1 MYISLL
7 TGSTEP
13 ANYSVAIPLTNFYQ
27 NGTITSS
34 TQNTVCLPRNLTG
47 PSFYFP
53 YNPQNNEYKEGVHLQ
68 TQGVKT
74 AVIGSYINPYIDTFF
89 AIPTV
94 DLCVNEYIY
103 YAVSVI
109 GHSSTDGSVVIVGTA
124 DLTTVTIV
132 VLVSAVIKTSHTT
145 NWTSLVHE
153 QSYTYQIQRQQIVY
167 IATRGDNDL
176 TGTKVTTNKPISLF
190 SGHECVINNAINFC
204 DTLIEQLPPTKL
216 WGRVYYFT
224 PLAGWL
230 NYRIK
235 IITHASTVVNISCN
249 NTVTMYTINA
259 GGSLSLIYSNQQ
271 YCGVFASNVV
281 LVTQFSY
288 WQGSESMMTLIP
300 STDHYTNSITSST
313 PNNYYSFS
321 YNHYI
326 NIIILVGYYQPEMI
340 SITTG
345 GVSQSLDSLS
355 WVPIMR
361 NNVVEAYAVQ
371 VSISQGIFK
380 VTHADMDALMTVVVY
395 GVAVYSSTSS
405 AIYPS
410 DEFPEGYGHPG
421 WLMGQ
426 LHGMFD
432 SNCTYTA
439 IYIRSYICTYVATG
453 ADKGNLLKYVRM

>member
-7 TGSTEP
+7 TGSTEL
-13 ANYSVAIPLTNFYQ
+13 ANYSVAIPITNFYQ

-34 TQNTVCLPRNLTG
+34 TQTTVCLPRSLTG
-47 PSFYFP
+47 PSFYFR

-68 TQGVKT
+68 TQGDKN
-74 AVIGSYINPYIDTFF
+74 AVIGSYISPYTDTFF

-103 YAVSVI
+103 YAVSVS
-109 GHSSTDGSVVIVGTA
+109 GHSSTDGSVVIVGTENQ
-124 DLTTVTIV
+124 TTVTIV
-132 VLVSAVIKTSHTT
+132 IPVSAVIKTSHTA

-167 IATRGDNDL
+167 IATGGGNDL

-190 SGHECVINNAINFC
+190 SGHECVINNATNYC
-204 DTLIEQLPPTKL
+204 DTLIEQIPPTRL
-216 WGRVYYFT
+216 WGRVYHFA

-235 IITHASTVVNISCN
+235 IITHASTDVSIYCN
-249 NTVTMYTINA
+249 NTVMMYTINA
-259 GGSLSLIYSNQQ
+259 GGSLSLIYNNQQ

-288 WQGSESMMTLIP
+288 GQGSESMMTLIP
-300 STDHYTNSITSST
+300 AIDHYTNSIASST
-313 PNNYYSFS
+313 PNNYFSLS

-326 NIIILVGYYQPEMI
+326 NIIVLANYYQPEMI
-340 SITTG
+340 SISTTG

-395 GVAVYSSTSS
+395 GVAVCSNTSS

-421 WLMGQ
+421 WLMSQ
-426 LHGMFD
+426 LHGMFNFNGTCE
-432 SNCTYTA
+432 SKELYV
-439 IYIRSYICTYVATG
+439 RSYWELT
-453 ADKGNLLKYVRM
+453 KGNLLIQF